1 MFPNPNIYAMWQTW
15 ADALVAELELV
26 ESLLIEPLAGKAT
39 VTPGTISGNGH
50 TTATV
55 TVPRAEV
62 GMFVLASFSIANP
75 LVKVSGVVS
84 AANTVSVSFLKL
96 GSGSATLGAGVL
108 RVRVF
113 PLRAGEL

>member
-39 VTPGTISGNGH
+39 VTPGTIGGGGH
-50 TTATV
+50 TSATV
-55 TVPRAEV
+55 VVPRAEI
-62 GMFVLASFSIANP
+62 GMFVLASFSLANP
-75 LVKVSGVVS
+75 LVKLLPVVS
-84 AANTVSVSFLKL
+84 SANTVTVSFLKL
-96 GSGSATLGAGVL
+96 GSGSVTLGQGVL